1 MGGGQGSM
9 TAVLIY
15 VTTAS
20 HDEAVRI
27 AHAVVGERLAAC
39 ANVMAPMTSVFRWEG
54 AIQEESEVPL
64 ILKTEESLVGR
75 LTERVKQLHSYQ
87 CPCVVALPVTGGNP
101 AFLDW
106 IVEETA

>member
-1 MGGGQGSM
+1 M